1 MADRVG
7 SLPEHLQ
14 LKILAML
21 APPPGAP
28 VSSTQ
33 RSRATAAEAPPAPIA
48 ADALERYSAWA
59 HGLAAR
65 LVAHGIAW
73 QDDVL
78 PKNAAPSVL
87 AAAQALPEDALAPAG
102 MSASVARW
110 RDASV
115 RGDKIGWV
123 PLAPAAAGTST
134 FGGLHAAAGW
144 GELRAALSHI
154 VNALNHSAAGRAEA
168 EMLRLPEK
176 VMLAHY
182 PEGARYVRHSDV
194 SAVMSH
200 RRVTAIF
207 YLNPD
212 WEPSHGGEL
221 VLYPFADSAS
231 TTADPA
237 AAVWSTTQPVD
248 DQGNVVVAP
257 RLGRL
262 LLFDS
267 HVEHEV
273 CVTHRPRWAITA
285 WLSIDR
291 SSESESA
298 VSSSAVSSSAVSS
311 SAVSN
316 SAVSSGAVSSGA
328 VSSGAVPSGATASSA
343 DAATAGPTAP
353 PSAPLP
359 ADEPVAVDA
368 RDAATVAPASQA
380 AASASALTT
389 TTLPDTARPLSR
401 RIDCMPQHVAC
412 KLPRIFVSIAS
423 YRDPEAPHTL
433 HNLFAQAAAPSR
445 VIAGVCFQCSLEGDE
460 DADCLDLSALR
471 PEWMANVRELRVPW
485 REARGPVW
493 ARFLIQTKL
502 LGDEEYLLQIDSHTR
517 FVPSWDA
524 KLLAMLGRCPSPK
537 PILTTYPLPYEGEG
551 TAATLSR
558 ETRLTLLCTRSSAVR
573 TEVAEGAQD
582 GADCAQDGADV
593 AEGAQSSAD
602 VAEGA
607 QDSAM
612 GAQYGADGAQDGAKG
627 AQSSADGAFGADGM
641 LRFRARLLEKAPTS
655 PLPTAFWAAGFS
667 FSSAALAREVPYDPY
682 LPFLFFGEEIDVAVR
697 LRALEGL

>member
-316 SAVSSGAVSSGA
+316 SAVP
-328 VSSGAVPSGATASSA
+328 SGAVPSSATASSA

-380 AASASALTT
+380 AASASAVAT

-558 ETRLTLLCTRSSAVR
+558 ETRLTLLCTRTSAVR
-573 TEVAEGAQD
+573 TKVAEGAQD
-582 GADCAQDGADV
+582 GVDGAQDGADV

-612 GAQYGADGAQDGAKG
+612 DAQYGADGAQDGAKG

>member
-14 LKILAML
+14 LKILTML

-33 RSRATAAEAPPAPIA
+33 RSRATTAGAPPAPIA
-48 ADALERYSAWA
+48 ADALRRYSAWA

-65 LVAHGIAW
+65 LVVHGIAW

-194 SAVMSH
+194 SAAMSH
-200 RRVTAIF
+200 RRVTAIL

-212 WEPSHGGEL
+212 WQPSHGGEL
-221 VLYPFADSAS
+221 LLYPTADSAS

-237 AAVWSTTQPVD
+237 ATVATII
-248 DQGNVVVAP
+248 AP

-267 HVEHEV
+267 HMEHEV
-273 CVTHRPRWAITA
+273 CVTHRPRWAVTA
-285 WLSIDR
+285 WLSVDR
-291 SSESESA
+291 SSSSDSA
-298 VSSSAVSSSAVSS
+298 VSSSAVSSSSDVRTTMPM
-311 SAVSN
+311 
-316 SAVSSGAVSSGA
+316 
-328 VSSGAVPSGATASSA
+328 VPT
-343 DAATAGPTAP
+343 TAP
-353 PSAPLP
+353 IC
-359 ADEPVAVDA
+359 
-368 RDAATVAPASQA
+368 
-380 AASASALTT
+380 
-389 TTLPDTARPLSR
+389 LS
-401 RIDCMPQHVAC
+401 P
-412 KLPRIFVSIAS
+412 
-423 YRDPEAPHTL
+423 
-433 HNLFAQAAAPSR
+433 
-445 VIAGVCFQCSLEGDE
+445 CSL
-460 DADCLDLSALR
+460 
-471 PEWMANVRELRVPW
+471 
-485 REARGPVW
+485 
-493 ARFLIQTKL
+493 
-502 LGDEEYLLQIDSHTR
+502 
-517 FVPSWDA
+517 
-524 KLLAMLGRCPSPK
+524 
-537 PILTTYPLPYEGEG
+537 
-551 TAATLSR
+551 
-558 ETRLTLLCTRSSAVR
+558 
-573 TEVAEGAQD
+573 
-582 GADCAQDGADV
+582 
-593 AEGAQSSAD
+593 
-602 VAEGA
+602 
-607 QDSAM
+607 
-612 GAQYGADGAQDGAKG
+612 
-627 AQSSADGAFGADGM
+627 
-641 LRFRARLLEKAPTS
+641 
-655 PLPTAFWAAGFS
+655 
-667 FSSAALAREVPYDPY
+667 
-682 LPFLFFGEEIDVAVR
+682 
-697 LRALEGL
+697 

>member
-273 CVTHRPRWAITA
+273 CVTHRPRWAVTA

-311 SAVSN
+311 SAVS
-316 SAVSSGAVSSGA
+316 SSA
-328 VSSGAVPSGATASSA
+328 VSSGAVPSSATASSA

-359 ADEPVAVDA
+359 TDEPVAVDA

-380 AASASALTT
+380 AASASAVTT

-433 HNLFAQAAAPSR
+433 HSLFAQAAAPSR

-551 TAATLSR
+551 TAATLSC
-558 ETRLTLLCTRSSAVR
+558 ETRLTLLCTRTSAVR
-573 TEVAEGAQD
+573 TEV
-582 GADCAQDGADV
+582 
-593 AEGAQSSAD
+593 
-602 VAEGA
+602 
-607 QDSAM
+607 
-612 GAQYGADGAQDGAKG
+612 ADGAQDGAKG